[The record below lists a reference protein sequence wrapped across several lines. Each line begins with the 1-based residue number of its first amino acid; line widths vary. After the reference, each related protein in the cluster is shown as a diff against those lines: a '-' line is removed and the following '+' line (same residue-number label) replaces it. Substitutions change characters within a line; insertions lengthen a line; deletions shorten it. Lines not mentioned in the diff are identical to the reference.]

1 MDRNKLRLTQK
12 YMYFCV
18 SELLCASVV
27 KQWESVCER
36 GMNRMQAINCICVV
50 CAIKRFKV
58 IVYYIYIDTLNASTR
73 SRAIPL
79 NQLWHAPTFLCF
91 STAAGM
97 LMRKNVH
104 FMADI

>member
-1 MDRNKLRLTQK
+1 MRFSCQTVGIGVRTWNESNASNKL
-12 YMYFCV
+12 YV
-18 SELLCASVV
+18 
-27 KQWESVCER
+27 
-36 GMNRMQAINCICVV
+36 CVV